1 MNRFKGPS
9 RTACRET
16 LGSRVPGLP
25 PLRSAQT
32 QALLQTREDQVAVLF
47 KFPPWRGHV
56 GRSACPCGLLAVSE
70 YPDAPGDSL
79 CTHGNSPPVSLR
91 TQNVKQNKCSHLA
104 TENALLSGHCQPHR
118 GSEDG
123 RHLHFHGEM
132 CLEGLLPL
140 VGSPSP
146 L

>member
-1 MNRFKGPS
+1 MWEEALALVGFLPS
-9 RTACRET
+9 LSIRMPLEIACAPMET
-16 LGSRVPGLP
+16 L
-25 PLRSAQT
+25 
-32 QALLQTREDQVAVLF
+32 
-47 KFPPWRGHV
+47 
-56 GRSACPCGLLAVSE
+56 
-70 YPDAPGDSL
+70 
-79 CTHGNSPPVSLR
+79 PPVSLR